1 MGRGRGRVW
10 QGIRGLFRSG
20 DRTSDR
26 DRSRV
31 RPSSPGALSVVGAT
45 PDAIPLRGL
54 ARRAAR
60 ERGGANELILRDAPL
75 DPTGVESLEGVVA
88 IDRASLSEERE
99 LLDFL
104 AADID
109 PVPVDP
115 VFRERL
121 REELW
126 SMVLDGQLA
135 GSEES

>member
-1 MGRGRGRVW
+1 MRRGRVW
-10 QGIRGLFRSG
+10 QGIRGWFRSG

-26 DRSRV
+26 SRV
-31 RPSSPGALSVVGAT
+31 RPASPGALSVVGAT
-45 PDAIPLRGL
+45 TDSIPTRGL
-54 ARRAAR
+54 AWRTAR
-60 ERGGANELILRDAPL
+60 EQRGANDLTRPDASL
-75 DPTGVESLEGVVA
+75 DPNEMEGVVA

-109 PVPVDP
+109 PVPADP

-126 SMVLDGQLA
+126 SMVLDDQLA
-135 GSEES
+135 GSDEP